1 MNKIPP
7 ALSNV
12 VTEFAKLAHLLQE
25 ASYEV
30 RRRRLSAYPLFVRC
44 EEAPNLGV
52 CLIAL
57 GEQGATAHY
66 YASSLEELNKVGL
79 VEDTEAFSQSYKD
92 SDQYCCLL
100 LVDPEEVQLVYL
112 PYPEED

>member
-1 MNKIPP
+1 MDKIPP
-7 ALSNV
+7 VLSSV
-12 VTEFAKLAHLLQE
+12 VPEFAKLAHLLQE

-79 VEDTEAFSQSYKD
+79 VEDTETFSKSYKD
-92 SDQYCCLL
+92 PDQYCCLL
-100 LVDPEEVQLVYL
+100 LVELNEVQFVYL
-112 PYPEED
+112 PYPEEN